1 MDACAKFGF
10 NLHSGSGGGFLSF
23 VNVFSLH
30 AFYNYLPLEKVVALH
45 LYKFEFSSLKVAL
58 C

>member
-10 NLHSGSGGGFLSF
+10 NLQSGSGGGFLSF

-30 AFYNYLPLEKVVALH
+30 AFYNYLPLEKGRGS
-45 LYKFEFSSLKVAL
+45 FEFSTLKVAL